1 MHVSDA
7 QLKILWEGLLT
18 AKEYLLTAPITDA
31 NKQPLMKSVNES
43 LSIIRN
49 ASGGNSKP
57 TPTGGSTCA
66 VTEKTKN
73 LFEMW
78 GLDKR

>member
-1 MHVSDA
+1 MAQVTDA
-7 QLKILWEGLLT
+7 QLRVLWEGLLT

-49 ASGGNSKP
+49 ASDNKP
-57 TPTGGSTCA
+57 TPTGGSTCT

-78 GLDKR
+78 GLNKR